1 MEFENQRIMSESL
14 TNAESKMSRCP
25 RNEKPWIVPLLCFA
39 LLCLLSVCGCS
50 EKTEKTPSAPTTAAW
65 SWEPYPA
72 AEKMRLATL
81 PCQILP
87 RTSLTINAPVSGQLR
102 LYVDRPQTNLPGGFL
117 WAEFEPKALNLESAE
132 LSEARSRIAERERLF
147 ERIELPKEQIKLNK
161 DISAMKKEVMLL
173 EMLSTNAELAR
184 AAINAAG
191 LDRDGALKAGSL
203 EDARKELALMEENLK
218 FLASTNSAV
227 IGFDIEGAQ
236 MELEKRQLEFD
247 RRQSQSRF
255 TMPFA
260 GQWISSL
267 QLADGVMEYPVSA
280 GQELAVVRDLH
291 SILLRVP
298 LEDVSW
304 SGLPTAKL
312 TAVVPLADGTHLE
325 AAFAYK
331 KLEKFQLREE
341 VFYYF
346 QFPFEESA
354 NAALLVGTSPT
365 CELWLE
371 LSQPARIV
379 PKLALVLHGPD
390 AFQNRRWS
398 DGLAQ
403 LFPGSQLLVEG
414 QTELAVL
421 PPVRQIN
428 GDTQHSN
435 LSQADIH

>member
-1 MEFENQRIMSESL
+1 MSQPLKNTGEYELGWAGRIANS
-14 TNAESKMSRCP
+14 
-25 RNEKPWIVPLLCFA
+25 WITVVIYLWCVLLMWLF
-39 LLCLLSVCGCS
+39 VTGCS
-50 EKTEKTPSAPTTAAW
+50 RKPTAPPTPSATNAW

-81 PCQILP
+81 PCQVLP
-87 RTSLTINAPVSGQLR
+87 RTSLTISAPVSGQLR
-102 LYVDRPQTNLPGGFL
+102 LYVDRAQTNLPAGFL
-117 WAEFEPKALNLESAE
+117 WAEFEPKALNLEAAE
-132 LSEARSRIAERERLF
+132 LAEARRRIVEREKLF
-147 ERIELPKEQIKLNK
+147 EKIELPKEVIKLNK
-161 DISAMKKEVMLL
+161 DISAMKKQVMLL

-203 EDARKELALMEENLK
+203 EDARKELALMEDNLK
-218 FLASTNSAV
+218 FLAGTNSAV
-227 IGFDIEGAQ
+227 IGFDIEGAR
-236 MELEKRQLEFD
+236 MELERRQLDFD
-247 RRQSQSRF
+247 RRRAQSRF

-304 SGLPTAKL
+304 SGLPTDKL
-312 TAVVPLADGTHLE
+312 SAVVPLADGTHLE
-325 AAFAYK
+325 AAFAFK

-346 QFPFEESA
+346 QFPFEDSA
-354 NAALLVGTSPT
+354 AAALLVGTSPT
-365 CELWLE
+365 CDLWLE

-379 PKLALVLHGPD
+379 PKLALVLHQPD
-390 AFQNRRWS
+390 AFQNRRWNE
-398 DGLAQ
+398 GLSQ

-414 QTELAVL
+414 QTELAIL
-421 PPVRQIN
+421 PPVNEIS
-428 GDTQHSN
+428 SN
-435 LSQADIH
+435 LQRSKLTRADPP